1 MSMELLQAAS
11 PDAAEAAYVGVVL
24 NRPLETMLTY
34 RVPEHLRN
42 QVRVG
47 QRLEV
52 PLGRGNSPT
61 IAYCVAIDPPCDL
74 PESKIK
80 NILAIVD
87 PEPLVDTPMLD
98 LTRWLAHYYVCSWG
112 QTLEAVIPAGVRKQA
127 GTAIR
132 TCVALPDSFKAEG
145 ATDHLKLTE
154 KQARV
159 VDVLRHADHAVPIAE
174 VCELAECSPA
184 VVNGMCVKGLLI
196 ATKLRIAID
205 RNAGTARAEKH
216 TEGLPPE
223 ALTAE
228 QRGVLERIYAAIET
242 GIETPGQGFAPILLH
257 GVTGSGKTEVY
268 LSAIERVVAHG
279 REAIVLV
286 PEISLTPQ
294 TIRRFRTRFDRV
306 AVLHSHLS
314 DAERHR
320 HWASIADGEIQVVVG
335 ARSAIF
341 APCRNLGLIVVD
353 EEHETSFKQDTV
365 PRYNARDV
373 AIKRAQLHGI
383 PAILG
388 SATPSLETWGNARS
402 GRFQLLSLK
411 NRVENRPLPAVHLID
426 LRNEKPAPVGKGGGD
441 TSPVLSTPLLDGM
454 KRALAAG
461 GQIMLLLN
469 RRGFHTVVMCPKC
482 GQVIKCENCDISLT
496 HHKNQ
501 RLLVCHACDYQVR
514 PPDRCPSC
522 RVGLL
527 HYAGIGTER
536 LEREVRAA
544 FPDESIRRMDSDT
557 TRGADSHEQILSSFR
572 KGDVRILLGTQMIA
586 KGLDFPNVTLVGVIS
601 ADTALHLP
609 DFRAAERT
617 FQLLA
622 QVAGRTGRGER
633 PGRVLVQT
641 YAPDHP
647 AIELAAKHDYLGFT
661 KFELPLRE
669 QFALPP
675 YGRMARLIAR
685 GENDAAVGKYLVD
698 VAGRI
703 ETEARDVA
711 AREAS
716 AVGKPAPAPDD
727 PGTVVVLGPSPAP
740 VARIK
745 NLYRH
750 HLQARALTAAALQA
764 VLHAVLPDIQP
775 PSGVELAI
783 DVDPVSML

>member
-1 MSMELLQAAS
+1 MSMQLL
-11 PDAAEAAYVGVVL
+11 DANPNGADLATHVGVVL
-24 NRPLETMLTY
+24 NRPLETRFTY
-34 RVPEHLRN
+34 RVPERL
-42 QVRVG
+42 QPLIRVG

-52 PLGRGNSPT
+52 PLGRGNTPT
-61 IAYCVAIDPPCDL
+61 VAYCVEVNPQCDL

-80 NILAIVD
+80 DVLEILD
-87 PEPLVDTPMLD
+87 SEPLVDAPMLE
-98 LTRWLAHYYVCSWG
+98 LTRWLAQYYVCSWG
-112 QTLEAVIPAGVRKQA
+112 QTLEAVIPAGVRKQS
-127 GTAIR
+127 GTAMR
-132 TCVALPDSFKAEG
+132 TCVALPEI
-145 ATDHLKLTE
+145 LKVKSNEELGLTVR
-154 KQARV
+154 QAKV
-159 VDVLRHADHAVPIAE
+159 FEILRHADRPIPVAE
-174 VCELAECSPA
+174 VCELAECSAA
-184 VVNGMCVKGLLI
+184 VVNGLCTKGLLL
-196 ATKLRIAID
+196 ATKLRVALEPKKGLD
-205 RNAGTARAEKH
+205 ATEKH

-223 ALTAE
+223 ALTPE
-228 QRGVLERIYAAIET
+228 QKKVLDEIRQAITKSFNE
-242 GIETPGQGFAPILLH
+242 PASGFAPFLLH

-268 LSAIERVVAHG
+268 LSAIEQVVAHG

-294 TIRRFRTRFDRV
+294 TIRRFRSRFDRV
-306 AVLHSHLS
+306 AVLHSHLTDS
-314 DAERHR
+314 ERHR
-320 HWASIADGEIQVVVG
+320 HWASIAEGEIQVVVG

-341 APCRNLGLIVVD
+341 APCRKLGLIVVD

-365 PRYNARDV
+365 PRYHARDA
-373 AIKRAQLHGI
+373 AIKRAHLQGI

-388 SATPSLETWGNARS
+388 SATPSLESWGNAKS
-402 GRFQLLSLK
+402 GRYRLLSLLR
-411 NRVENRPLPAVHLID
+411 RVENRPLPMVNLID
-426 LRNEKPAPVGKGGGD
+426 LRNEKSAPVGSGGGD
-441 TSPVLSTPLLDGM
+441 TSPVLSTPLLDAM
-454 KRALAAG
+454 RRTLADD

-482 GQVIKCENCDISLT
+482 GQVIKCEHCDISLT

-522 RVGLL
+522 RTGLL
-527 HYAGIGTER
+527 RYAGIGTER

-557 TRGADSHEQILSSFR
+557 TRGADSHEQILASFR
-572 KGDVRILLGTQMIA
+572 RGDVKILLGTQMIA

-609 DFRAAERT
+609 DFRASERT

-641 YAPDHP
+641 FAPDHP
-647 AIELAAKHDYLGFT
+647 SIELAAKHDYLGFT
-661 KFELPLRE
+661 KYELPLRE

-675 YGRMARLIAR
+675 YGRVARLIAR
-685 GENDAAVGKYLVD
+685 GEDDPAVAKYLVN
-698 VAGRI
+698 
-703 ETEARDVA
+703 VA
-711 AREAS
+711 ARIEAEARTM
-716 AVGKPAPAPDD
+716 AVREAEAAGKPAPPDD
-727 PGTVVVLGPSPAP
+727 QPGPVIVLGPSPAP

-745 NLYRH
+745 NLFRH
-750 HLQARALTAAALQA
+750 HLQARSLTAASLQT
-764 VLHAVLPDIQP
+764 VLHAVLAEIQP

>member
-1 MSMELLQAAS
+1 MTLELFEIKS
-11 PDAAEAAYVGVVL
+11 PDSAIAETVGVVL
-24 NRPLETMLTY
+24 NRPLETLFTY
-34 RVPEHLRN
+34 RVPPELQPHIRL
-42 QVRVG
+42 G

-52 PLGRGNSPT
+52 PLGRGNTPT
-61 IAYCVAIDPPCDL
+61 VAYCVAINPPCSL

-80 NILAIVD
+80 NVIAVLD
-87 PEPLVDTPMLD
+87 PEPLVDAPMLE

-112 QTLEAVIPAGVRKQA
+112 QTLEAVIPAGVRKQS

-132 TCVALPDSFKAEG
+132 TCVALPDSLREKSNQE
-145 ATDHLKLTE
+145 LKLTDR
-154 KQARV
+154 QSRV
-159 VDVLRHADHAVPIAE
+159 FDILRLADRPIPVTE
-174 VCELAECSPA
+174 VCELADASPA
-184 VVNGMCVKGLLI
+184 VVNGLCTKGLLL

-205 RNAGTARAEKH
+205 RDRRPKILEKH

-228 QRGVLERIYAAIET
+228 QKYVLEQIQAAIHR
-242 GIETPGQGFAPILLH
+242 GINEPGKGFAPFLLH

-268 LSAIERVVAHG
+268 LSAMETVVAHG
-279 REAIVLV
+279 RQAIVLV

-294 TIRRFRTRFDRV
+294 TIRRFRSRFDRV
-306 AVLHSHLS
+306 AVLHSHMS

-320 HWASIADGEIQVVVG
+320 HWASIVDGDIQVVVG

-353 EEHETSFKQDTV
+353 EEHENSFKQDSV
-365 PRYNARDV
+365 PRYHARDT
-373 AIKRAQLHGI
+373 AIKRAHLLGI

-388 SATPSLETWGNARS
+388 SATPSLESWGNARS
-402 GRFQLLSLK
+402 KRFQLLSLHK
-411 NRVENRPLPAVHLID
+411 RVENRPLPAVHLID
-426 LRNEKPAPVGKGGGD
+426 LRQEKSAPMGQGGGD
-441 TSPVLSTPLLDGM
+441 TSPVLSPALLDAM
-454 KRALAAG
+454 RRALADD

-469 RRGFHTVVMCPKC
+469 RRGFHTVIMCPKC
-482 GQVIKCENCDISLT
+482 GEVIKCENCDISLT

-522 RVGLL
+522 RTGLL

-536 LEREVRAA
+536 LEREVRAS
-544 FPDESIRRMDSDT
+544 FPDQSICRMDSDT
-557 TRGADSHEQILSSFR
+557 TRGADSHEEILAAFR
-572 KGDVRILLGTQMIA
+572 NGDVRILLGTQMIA

-609 DFRAAERT
+609 DFRASERT

-633 PGRVLVQT
+633 TGRVLVQT
-641 YAPDHP
+641 FSPEHP
-647 AIELAAKHDYLGFT
+647 AIELASKHDYLGFT
-661 KFELPLRE
+661 NYELPLRE

-685 GENDAAVGKYLVD
+685 GEDDPAVAKYLVH

-703 ETEARDVA
+703 ETEAKAMAV
-711 AREAS
+711 REA
-716 AVGKPAPAPDD
+716 AAAGRPAPNPDAPG
-727 PGTVVVLGPSPAP
+727 PVIVMGPSPAP

-745 NLYRH
+745 NLFRH
-750 HLQARALTAAALQA
+750 HLQARSLTAAALQA

>member
-1 MSMELLQAAS
+1 MSLELFNARS
-11 PDAAEAAYVGVVL
+11 PDDPAAETVGVVL
-24 NRPLETMLTY
+24 NRPLETLFTY
-34 RVPEHLRN
+34 RVPSELQPQIRL
-42 QVRVG
+42 G

-61 IAYCVAIDPPCDL
+61 VAYCVQINPRCDL
-74 PESKIK
+74 PESRIK
-80 NILAIVD
+80 NVLAVID
-87 PEPLVDTPMLD
+87 PEPLVDAPMLE
-98 LTRWLAHYYVCSWG
+98 LTRWLAQYYVCSWG
-112 QTLEAVIPAGVRKQA
+112 QTLEAVIPAGVRKQS
-127 GTAIR
+127 GTAMR
-132 TCVALPDSFKAEG
+132 TCVALPDLYKASPNP
-145 ATDHLKLTE
+145 DLKLTE
-154 KQARV
+154 RQARV
-159 VDVLRHADHAVPIAE
+159 VELLKHADRPIPVSE

-184 VVNGMCVKGLLI
+184 VVNGLCNRGVLL
-196 ATKLRIAID
+196 ATKLRVAID
-205 RNAGTARAEKH
+205 SDRGPKSSETH

-228 QRGVLERIYAAIET
+228 QQSVLGQIRAAIAR
-242 GIETPGQGFAPILLH
+242 GIDEPGKGFAPFLLH

-268 LSAIERVVAHG
+268 LSAIETVVAHG
-279 REAIVLV
+279 RQAIVLV

-294 TIRRFRTRFDRV
+294 TIRRFRSRFDRV

-320 HWASIADGEIQVVVG
+320 HWASIAEGDIQVVVG

-341 APCRNLGLIVVD
+341 APCRKLGLIVVD
-353 EEHETSFKQDTV
+353 EEHENSFKQDTV
-365 PRYNARDV
+365 PRYHARDV
-373 AIKRAQLHGI
+373 AIKRAHLLGI

-388 SATPSLETWGNARS
+388 SATPSLESWGNARS
-402 GRFQLLSLK
+402 KKFQLLSLQK
-411 NRVENRPLPAVHLID
+411 RVENRPLPAVHLID
-426 LRNEKPAPVGKGGGD
+426 LRDEKSAPPGKGGGD
-441 TSPVLSTPLLDGM
+441 TSPVLSPALLDAM
-454 KRALAAG
+454 RRTLADD

-482 GQVIKCENCDISLT
+482 GEVIKCENCDISLT

-522 RVGLL
+522 RTGLL

-536 LEREVRAA
+536 LEREVRSA
-544 FPDESIRRMDSDT
+544 FPDVSIRRMDSDT
-557 TRGADSHEQILSSFR
+557 TRGADSHEQILASFR
-572 KGDVRILLGTQMIA
+572 SGDVRILLGTQMIA

-622 QVAGRTGRGER
+622 QVAGRTGRGDR
-633 PGRVLVQT
+633 KGKVLVQT
-641 YAPDHP
+641 FSPDHP
-647 AIELAAKHDYLGFT
+647 SIALAAHHDYLGFT
-661 KFELPLRE
+661 QYELPLRE

-675 YGRMARLIAR
+675 FGRMARLIAR
-685 GENDAAVGKYLVD
+685 GEDDAAVAKYMVN
-698 VAGRI
+698 VTGRI
-703 ETEARDVA
+703 ESEAKA
-711 AREAS
+711 MAQREA
-716 AVGKPAPAPDD
+716 AAAGRPAPDPEA
-727 PGTVVVLGPSPAP
+727 PGPVIVLGPSPAP

-745 NLYRH
+745 NLFRH
-750 HLQARALTAAALQA
+750 HLQARSLTAAALQA
-764 VLHAVLPDIQP
+764 VLHAVLSDIQP

>member
-1 MSMELLQAAS
+1 MSQGLFHSNS
-11 PDAAEAAYVGVVL
+11 PDAEIAETVGVVL
-24 NRPLETMLTY
+24 NRPLETLFTY
-34 RVPEHLRN
+34 RVPVELQPQIRL
-42 QVRVG
+42 G

-61 IAYCVAIDPPCDL
+61 VAYCVQINPVCNL

-80 NILAIVD
+80 NVIAILD
-87 PEPLVDTPMLD
+87 EEPLVDSAMLE
-98 LTRWLAHYYVCSWG
+98 LTRWLAQYYVCSWG
-112 QTLEAVIPAGVRKQA
+112 QTLEAVIPAGVRKQS

-132 TCVALPDSFKAEG
+132 TCVALPDALREKTNEE
-145 ATDHLKLTE
+145 LKLTDR
-154 KQARV
+154 QSRV
-159 VDVLRHADHAVPIAE
+159 FEVLRHADRPIPVTE

-184 VVNGMCVKGLLI
+184 VVNGLCTKGLLL
-196 ATKLRIAID
+196 ATKLRVAID
-205 RNAGTARAEKH
+205 PDKRPKSLEKH

-223 ALTAE
+223 ALTLEQKNVLEQIRSAI
-228 QRGVLERIYAAIET
+228 QRGIDE
-242 GIETPGQGFAPILLH
+242 PGKGFAPFLLH

-268 LSAIERVVAHG
+268 LSAMETVVALG
-279 REAIVLV
+279 RQAIVLV

-294 TIRRFRTRFDRV
+294 TIRRFRSRFDRV
-306 AVLHSHLS
+306 AVLHSHMS

-320 HWASIADGEIQVVVG
+320 HWASIVDGDIQVVVG

-353 EEHETSFKQDTV
+353 EEHENSFKQDSV
-365 PRYNARDV
+365 PRYHARDT
-373 AIKRAQLHGI
+373 AIKRAHLLGI

-388 SATPSLETWGNARS
+388 SATPSLESWGNARS
-402 GRFQLLSLK
+402 KKFQLLSLQK
-411 NRVENRPLPAVHLID
+411 RVENRPLPAVYLID
-426 LRNEKPAPVGKGGGD
+426 LRQEKSAPMGQGGGD
-441 TSPVLSTPLLDGM
+441 TSPVLSAALLDAM
-454 KRALAAG
+454 RRTLADN

-469 RRGFHTVVMCPKC
+469 RRGFHTVIMCPKC
-482 GQVIKCENCDISLT
+482 GEVIKCENCDISLT

-522 RVGLL
+522 RTGLL

-536 LEREVRAA
+536 LEREVRAS
-544 FPDESIRRMDSDT
+544 FPNESIRRMDSDT
-557 TRGADSHEQILSSFR
+557 TRGADSHEQILASFR
-572 KGDVRILLGTQMIA
+572 SGDVRILLGTQMIA

-609 DFRAAERT
+609 EFRASERT

-641 YAPDHP
+641 FSPDHP
-647 AIELAAKHDYLGFT
+647 AIELASKHDYLGFA
-661 KFELPLRE
+661 KYELPLRE

-685 GENDAAVGKYLVD
+685 GVDDAAVAKYMVD

-703 ETEARDVA
+703 ESEAKAMAV
-711 AREAS
+711 REA
-716 AVGKPAPAPDD
+716 AAAGRPAPDPD
-727 PGTVVVLGPSPAP
+727 APGPVIVMGPSPAP

-745 NLYRH
+745 NLFRH
-750 HLQARALTAAALQA
+750 HLQARSLTAAALQT

-775 PSGVELAI
+775 PSSVELAI

>member
-1 MSMELLQAAS
+1 MSMQLL
-11 PDAAEAAYVGVVL
+11 DAGHNPADSVTTVGVVL
-24 NRPLETMLTY
+24 NRPLETLFTY
-34 RVPEHLRN
+34 RVPAHLQN
-42 QVRVG
+42 QIRKG

-61 IAYCVAIDPPCDL
+61 VAYCVEINPECNL

-80 NILAIVD
+80 DILGILD
-87 PEPLVDTPMLD
+87 PEPLVDIPLLE
-98 LTRWLAHYYVCSWG
+98 LTRWLAQYYVCSWG
-112 QTLEAVIPAGVRKQA
+112 QTLEAVIPAGVRKQS

-132 TCVALPDSFKAEG
+132 TCVALPDVLKEKTAEELG
-145 ATDHLKLTE
+145 LTHR
-154 KQARV
+154 QAKVFEILRYADRPIPV
-159 VDVLRHADHAVPIAE
+159 VE
-174 VCELAECSPA
+174 VCELAECSAA
-184 VVNGMCVKGLLI
+184 VVNGLCTKGLLL
-196 ATKLRIAID
+196 ATKLRVALES
-205 RNAGTARAEKH
+205 RKKPESTEKQ

-223 ALTAE
+223 ALTRE
-228 QRGVLERIYAAIET
+228 QKLVLEEIHQAIIRSVE
-242 GIETPGQGFAPILLH
+242 EPSRGFAPFLLH

-268 LSAIERVVAHG
+268 LSAIERVVAQG

-294 TIRRFRTRFDRV
+294 TIRRFRSRFDRV

-320 HWASIADGEIQVVVG
+320 HWASIAEGEIQVVVG

-341 APCRNLGLIVVD
+341 APCRKLGLIVVD
-353 EEHETSFKQDTV
+353 EEHENSFKQDTV
-365 PRYNARDV
+365 PRYHARDA
-373 AIKRAQLHGI
+373 AIKRAHLLGI

-388 SATPSLETWGNARS
+388 SATPALESWGNAQS
-402 GRFQLLSLK
+402 GRYRLLSLQ
-411 NRVENRPLPAVHLID
+411 NRVENRPLPTVNLID
-426 LRNEKPAPVGKGGGD
+426 MRNEKSAPTGSGGGD
-441 TSPVLSTPLLDGM
+441 ASPVLSTPLLEAM
-454 KRALAAG
+454 RRTLADD

-482 GQVIKCENCDISLT
+482 GQVIKCEYCDISLT

-501 RLLVCHACDYQVR
+501 RLLVCHACDYQIR

-522 RVGLL
+522 RTGLL

-544 FPDESIRRMDSDT
+544 FPNESIRRMDSDT
-557 TRGADSHEQILSSFR
+557 TRGADSHEQILASFR
-572 KGDVRILLGTQMIA
+572 RGDVRILLGTQMIA

-609 DFRAAERT
+609 DFRASERT

-622 QVAGRTGRGER
+622 QVAGRTGRGDR
-633 PGRVLVQT
+633 IGKVLVQT
-641 YAPDHP
+641 FSPDHP
-647 AIELAAKHDYLGFT
+647 SIELAARHDYLGFT
-661 KFELPLRE
+661 RYELPLRD

-675 YGRMARLIAR
+675 YGRVARLIAR
-685 GENDAAVGKYLVD
+685 GEDDAGVAKYLVD

-703 ETEARDVA
+703 ESEAKSMA
-711 AREAS
+711 IREAL
-716 AVGKPAPAPDD
+716 AAGKSPPPDD
-727 PGTVVVLGPSPAP
+727 QPGPVIVLGPSPAP

-745 NLYRH
+745 NMFRH
-750 HLQARALTAAALQA
+750 HLQARSLTASSLQT

-783 DVDPVSML
+783 DIDPVSLL